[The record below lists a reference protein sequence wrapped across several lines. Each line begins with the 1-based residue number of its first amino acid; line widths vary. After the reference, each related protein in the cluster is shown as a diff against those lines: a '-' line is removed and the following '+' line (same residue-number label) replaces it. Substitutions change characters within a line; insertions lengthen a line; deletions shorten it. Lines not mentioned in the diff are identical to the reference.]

1 MKKQVFKKTPHQ
13 ATDLVETTM
22 EITKANII
30 SLWKS
35 EDFYFPFATKSYKHQ
50 QIEKTPNYITATD
63 SQVQKQIEHQITF
76 VQLFS

>member
-30 SLWKS
+30 SL
-35 EDFYFPFATKSYKHQ
+35 
-50 QIEKTPNYITATD
+50 
-63 SQVQKQIEHQITF
+63 
-76 VQLFS
+76 